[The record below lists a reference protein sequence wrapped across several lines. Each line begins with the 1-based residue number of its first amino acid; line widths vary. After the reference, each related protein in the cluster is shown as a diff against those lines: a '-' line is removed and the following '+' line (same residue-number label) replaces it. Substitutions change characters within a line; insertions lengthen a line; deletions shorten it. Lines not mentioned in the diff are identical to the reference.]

1 MFSKYH
7 RRYGMF
13 ASSLYLSFANFTD
26 TISLEI
32 D

>member
-1 MFSKYH
+1 
-7 RRYGMF
+7 MF

-32 D
+32 DQLLSKSSFE